1 MEKRTKEKI
10 ITIIFSTIIILIS
23 IRNTSLAIS
32 VTEDTLKEQQ
42 KNFGISDFVK
52 ETEKYTDDF
61 FSDMNV
67 SDMINNAISGK
78 IDNTTLLKKV
88 LNLLGKEVKSTLQ
101 TLVGILVIVL
111 IHSILKAISDNLE
124 NSNVSK
130 IIYYVQYI
138 LIVTLIMSN
147 FSGLLSTIKD
157 TVQNLVGFMKCLIPM
172 LITLMIYTGSIVTSG
187 MLEPIILFIIEFIG
201 NIIET
206 LIMPVISMI
215 VVLIIVSKISDK
227 VQITKLASFMKSSV
241 VWFLGI
247 ILTVFVGVVSLEG
260 TLTSSVDGIT
270 AKTAKAAVSSLIPVV
285 GKILGDSVDS
295 ILGCGIILKNAIGVV
310 GVIIIIGICIM
321 PIIKLATL
329 SIMYNIA
336 SSVIEPLADT
346 KIVKLLEEMGGV
358 FKLLLGI
365 LCSISAILIIGIT
378 LVIKIS
384 NSGMMYR

>member
-10 ITIIFSTIIILIS
+10 IQIIFSTIIILNCIK
-23 IRNTSLAIS
+23 NTSLAIS

-42 KNFGISDFVK
+42 KSFGISDFVK

-61 FSDMNV
+61 FYDMNV

-78 IDNTTLLKKV
+78 IDNTTLLKKI
-88 LNLLGKEVKSTLQ
+88 LNLLGKEVKATLQ

-111 IHSILKAISDNLE
+111 IHSILKAISDNLKD
-124 NSNVSK
+124 NSVSK

-187 MLEPIILFIIEFIG
+187 MLEPIILFIIEFVG

-215 VVLIIVSKISDK
+215 VALIIVSKISDK
-227 VQITKLASFMKSSV
+227 VQITKLANFMKSSV

-321 PIIKLATL
+321 PIVKLATL

-336 SSVIEPLADT
+336 SSIIEPLADT

-365 LCSISAILIIGIT
+365 LCSISAILIIGVT